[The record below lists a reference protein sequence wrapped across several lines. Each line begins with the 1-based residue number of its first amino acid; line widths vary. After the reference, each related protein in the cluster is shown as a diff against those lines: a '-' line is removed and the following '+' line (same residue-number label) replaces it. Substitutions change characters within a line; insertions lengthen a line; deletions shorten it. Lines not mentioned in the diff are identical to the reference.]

1 MKIIRSSLKQT
12 SLTCP
17 SSWEGVLEDGRAF
30 EIYFRLG
37 RLDFKIAGRLQLQ
50 TEKDEFDITSYIE
63 LEEALKLLSK
73 EGIEN

>member
-1 MKIIRSSLKQT
+1 MKIMRASLKQT

-17 SSWEGVLEDGRAF
+17 SSWEGVLEDGRSF

-37 RLDFKIAGRLQLQ
+37 RLDFKIEGRSHIK
-50 TEKDEFDITSYIE
+50 TEKDEFDITSYID
-63 LEEALKLLSK
+63 LEDALKLLSK